1 MDYCRLSSWI
11 REKAPGSPH
20 PVAAALNREK
30 DLEELADASL
40 LLRDLDWHPC
50 LIGCGELASSVL
62 YALYHCGLPLKRQE
76 LAETCTWI
84 GINRA
89 EADRLFYELWIG
101 HEESGTYGILSDRLS
116 ESIARA
122 IFTLYGPNRFHSSD
136 SGSVRDGIRRMGTV
150 LSEKDSA
157 FAQYQAECSFVLDFC
172 RNLSE
177 EMKAPVSFQEAAMLL
192 ASLKDHA
199 FTEEPLYPENA
210 CAVLSCMVQEMY
222 RSLPGFE
229 GASSRKENGLSET
242 ERILTA
248 LHRDYSL

>member
-1 MDYCRLSSWI
+1 MDYCRLSSWV

-30 DLEELADASL
+30 DMEELADASL

-136 SGSVRDGIRRMGTV
+136 SGSVKDGIRRMGTV

-157 FAQYQAECSFVLDFC
+157 FAQYQAECSFVLAFC

-177 EMKAPVSFQEAAMLL
+177 EMEAPVSFQEAR
-192 ASLKDHA
+192 
-199 FTEEPLYPENA
+199 
-210 CAVLSCMVQEMY
+210 CC
-222 RSLPGFE
+222 LP
-229 GASSRKENGLSET
+229 R
-242 ERILTA
+242 
-248 LHRDYSL
+248 

>member
-1 MDYCRLSSWI
+1 MDYCRLSSWV

-30 DLEELADASL
+30 DMEELADASL

-136 SGSVRDGIRRMGTV
+136 SGSVRDVIRRMGTV

-157 FAQYQAECSFVLDFC
+157 FAQYQAECSFVLAFC

-177 EMKAPVSFQEAAMLL
+177 EMEAPVSFQEAAMLL

-248 LHRDYSL
+248 IHRDYSL